1 MKIKATIERVPGG
14 MMLVPLILAALLN
27 TFAPQSLEI
36 GGFTSALFKHGAL
49 PLIGAFLLCMGAGIS
64 FKAAPRA
71 LLQGTTITVTKV
83 LVGVV
88 LGFGI
93 EHIFGTGGIYG
104 LSSLTVIV
112 AMANANGGLYAALV
126 GEYGTERDLGAISIL
141 SLGDGPLFT
150 MIALGAAGMAN
161 IPFMALVAVLVP
173 ILVGMILGNLDHQM
187 RDFLTRGGPILIPL
201 FAFALGAG
209 INLDML
215 VKGGVAG
222 VVLGILV
229 TVVGGF
235 VNIRVDRL
243 VGGSGIAGAAASSTA
258 GNAVATPLAIAQADP
273 SMASAAAA
281 AAPLIAA
288 SVITT
293 AILTPL
299 LCAWLAKRNAASALS
314 ENKA

>member
-1 MKIKATIERVPGG
+1 MKIKATIEKVPGG
-14 MMLVPLILAALLN
+14 MMLVPLILAAMLN
-27 TFAPQSLEI
+27 TFAPQVLEI
-36 GGFTSALFKHGAL
+36 GGFTTALFKHGAL

-88 LGFGI
+88 LGFI
-93 EHIFGTGGIYG
+93 IQHIFGSKGIYG
-104 LSSLTVIV
+104 LSSLTMIV
-112 AMANANGGLYAALV
+112 AMSNANGGLYAALV
-126 GEYGTERDLGAISIL
+126 GEYGNERDVGAISIL

-161 IPFMALVAVLVP
+161 IPFMALVAVVAP
-173 ILVGMILGNLDHQM
+173 IMVGMILGNLDQQM
-187 RDFLTRGGPILIPL
+187 REFLTRGGPILIPL
-201 FAFALGAG
+201 FAFSLGAG

-215 VKGGVAG
+215 IKGGVTG

-229 TVVGGF
+229 TFVGGF
-235 VNIRVDRL
+235 FNIRVDRL

-273 SMASAAAA
+273 SMAAAAAA

-299 LCAWLAKRNAASALS
+299 LCAWLAKRHAAVALA
-314 ENKA
+314 EKKA

>member
-1 MKIKATIERVPGG
+1 MKIKATIERMPGG

-93 EHIFGTGGIYG
+93 EHLFGTGGIYG

-173 ILVGMILGNLDHQM
+173 IVVGMILGNLDHQM

-229 TVVGGF
+229 TVLGGF
-235 VNIRVDRL
+235 FNIRVDRL

-299 LCAWLAKRNAASALS
+299 LCACVAKRNAASVLR